1 MGGEALGVHR
11 PELHVLAGVQ
21 GRKWCSQ
28 AGQSS
33 QAWGRDGFKLGQRS
47 MGISAKC
54 SARTS
59 WNKTEA
65 NIPSN

>member
-28 AGQSS
+28 AGQLT
-33 QAWGRDGFKLGQRS
+33 G
-47 MGISAKC
+47 MGEGWLQT
-54 SARTS
+54 RP
-59 WNKTEA
+59 TEHGDLC
-65 NIPSN
+65 